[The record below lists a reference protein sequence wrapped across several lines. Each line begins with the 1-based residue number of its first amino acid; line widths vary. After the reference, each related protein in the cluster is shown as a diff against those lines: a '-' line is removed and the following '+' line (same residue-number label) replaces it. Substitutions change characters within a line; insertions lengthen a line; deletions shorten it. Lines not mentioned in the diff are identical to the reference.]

1 MSPTVLV
8 VLLSLLGVCATLLH
22 VAVDRAA
29 RADAWQHIAEARRW
43 NAEQRTASTIDD
55 GGPR

>member
-1 MSPTVLV
+1 MSPTVL

-29 RADAWQHIAEARRW
+29 RAEAWRHIAEERRW
-43 NAEQRTASTIDD
+43 NAEQRTASTVDED
-55 GGPR
+55 SPR